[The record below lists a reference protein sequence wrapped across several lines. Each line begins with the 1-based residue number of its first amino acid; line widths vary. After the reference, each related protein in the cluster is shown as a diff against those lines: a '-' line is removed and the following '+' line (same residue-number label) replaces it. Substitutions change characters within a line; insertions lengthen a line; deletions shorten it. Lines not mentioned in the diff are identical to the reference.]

1 MDNRTTNTPCTRLAA
16 ALHGACVAL
25 DAARTDADVTA
36 GLSHGSEDGA
46 PAVPGAHWTDKVG
59 RNVELAVAALPDSVL
74 RAWLLDGE
82 AVGGEE
88 IYRTL
93 KAGACVRSGG
103 LTQVAP

>member
-1 MDNRTTNTPCTRLAA
+1 MENRSINTPCTRLAA

-25 DAARTDADVTA
+25 DEARTEAARAA
-36 GLSHGSEDGA
+36 GISHGTEDHA
-46 PAVPGAHWTDKVG
+46 PAVPLAYWLEAVG
-59 RNVELAVAALPDSVL
+59 RHVALAVAALPDSVL

-93 KAGACVRSGG
+93 KAGAGVRAGG
-103 LTQVAP
+103 KGQAPA